1 MSADGGL
8 RRRSLHELLQPRPVA
23 VLLALVA
30 LILAGGSGAAV
41 AGSSSSAYASTTVL
55 VIDQPLV
62 VAAATDPGPVDKLN
76 RLRLQYAALLQ
87 TAVVADVIAQR
98 TGKSAAEVSA
108 SVSARG
114 TPTSLL
120 IIIEARDPTREGAS
134 ELATAS
140 ADALIGFARNSQ
152 AAAEVPTKQR
162 VELSVVTPARGA
174 TEITRG
180 PRALA
185 AVALAVGLVAAAA
198 VYVLV
203 SLLGAV
209 RRR

>member
-1 MSADGGL
+1 MTADGGRW
-8 RRRSLHELLQPRPVA
+8 RRAWRELLHPRPVT
-23 VLLALVA
+23 VGLALVA
-30 LILAGGSGAAV
+30 LFLAGGVGAAL
-41 AGSSSSAYASTTVL
+41 AGTSSSAFASTTVL

-87 TAVVADVIAQR
+87 TAVVADVIAER

-120 IIIEARDPTREGAS
+120 IVIEARDPMRDGAVG
-134 ELATAS
+134 LATAS
-140 ADALIGFARNSQ
+140 ADALIDFAQNSQ
-152 AAAEVPTKQR
+152 AAAGVPTAQR